1 MASFTTDTPP
11 EPIKVLVLGDSGT
24 GKTGGLVSL
33 AAIGYNLRILDFDN
47 GTKILRDYVLNPNS
61 IYRKVHKLWTQELA
75 DDLPSR
81 VTFETL
87 TDPYK
92 NVNGVMIARSATAW
106 QNGSKLLTHWKTPSE
121 DLGPVS
127 NWTMKDVLVIDTLTF
142 ATRRAIEF
150 NQSLNARLGAALT
163 WKDDYGPG
171 QQLVEKLL
179 GLLYDPGVKCHVVVN
194 CHLGYDNV
202 REVGTSPSD
211 PPKRKAYPQTIGAAQ
226 KLIIGRYFNNTVQ
239 TKTLGNRNFLLTRG
253 DEELSLKNTA
263 PLRTKHQYPIET
275 GLAEFF
281 LDLQGER

>member
-33 AAIGYNLRILDFDN
+33 GALGYNLRILDFDN

-61 IYRKVHKLWTQELA
+61 IYRKEHKLWSQELA
-75 DDLPSR
+75 NSLPSR
-81 VTFETL
+81 VAFETL
-87 TDPYK
+87 TDPLK
-92 NVNGVMIARSATAW
+92 NVNGVMVPKSATAW
-106 QNGSKLLTHWKTPSE
+106 QRASRLLTHWKTDSE

-127 NWTMKDVLVIDTLTF
+127 SWTMQDVLVIDTLTF
-142 ATRRAIEF
+142 AARRAMEF
-150 NQSLNARLGAALT
+150 NQSLNGNLGADPN
-163 WKDDYGPG
+163 WNKDYSPT
-171 QQLVEKLL
+171 QRLIERLL

-194 CHLGYDNV
+194 CHLGYENIRDL
-202 REVGTSPSD
+202 GSD
-211 PPKRKAYPQTIGAAQ
+211 IPKRKAYPQTIGAAQ

-239 TKTLGNRNFLLTRG
+239 TKTLGGNKNYLLTRG

-263 PLRTKHQYPIET
+263 PLRTKQQYPIET